1 MRSGVESSPERQA
14 DGVERVHVW
23 AVLLVQ
29 AEAYELQR
37 GALLAQHEV
46 AVCAGGRRGELEHR
60 REVVGQLVDL
70 PRNCVGM
77 SERDPHGY
85 YYEKQDAEEQDQD
98 RAGAA
103 RRGARGSRV
112 GDRAR
117 RGPPRPCRR
126 SWSMRLSTA
135 LLAAGGSVQALG
147 VPSDRRISNE
157 VIDEL
162 LAGASTEEEIAG
174 PGGLLAELTKR
185 LVERAMEVEL
195 TDHVGYEPHLE
206 PPGGAE
212 NTRNGT
218 TPKTLITEHGKV
230 PIDAPRD
237 RDGSFEPKIV
247 RKRQRRFVGFDEK
260 ILALYSRGLSTRD
273 IEAHLEEIYGVKV
286 GRDLISRVTDAV
298 MDDVREWGK
307 RPLEDIY
314 PIVFL
319 DCMVLKIRE
328 GGTVQ
333 RRALYLALGVTLDG
347 DRDVLGMWFQETEGA
362 KFWMQVLT
370 DLKQRGVRDILIAC
384 VDGLTGFPEAIEAI
398 FPKTT
403 VQTCIVHLIRNSL
416 KYVPRRER
424 EQVARDLK
432 PIYTAKDADQ
442 AHAELEAFDE
452 KWGAR
457 FPVITQAW
465 LNAWEHV
472 IPFLAFPDEVRRV
485 IYTTNAI
492 EALNRQLRK
501 AIKTKGSFPNEDAAR
516 KLVYLALQNAVPQW
530 TRTRNWTTA
539 LLAFKIHFGDRV
551 PDTAN

>member
-1 MRSGVESSPERQA
+1 MPTTTRSRTTTHSSS
-14 DGVERVHVW
+14 
-23 AVLLVQ
+23 VL
-29 AEAYELQR
+29 
-37 GALLAQHEV
+37 
-46 AVCAGGRRGELEHR
+46 
-60 REVVGQLVDL
+60 
-70 PRNCVGM
+70 
-77 SERDPHGY
+77 ERDPGF
-85 YYEKQDAEEQDQD
+85 EGLGLGIAPGLPGGDRSELVERAEIG
-98 RAGAA
+98 AGQP
-103 RRGARGSRV
+103 RRGAR
-112 GDRAR
+112 AA
-117 RGPPRPCRR
+117 GPPGLSPELIDGALERVAERR
-126 SWSMRLSTA
+126 R
-135 LLAAGGSVQALG
+135 VRQALG
-147 VPSDRRISNE
+147 MPADRRISNE
-157 VIDEL
+157 LLDEL
-162 LAGASTEEEIAG
+162 LAGASTEEELAG
-174 PGGLLAELTKR
+174 PGGVLAQLTKR

-195 TDHVGYEPHLE
+195 SDHVGYEPHRE

-212 NTRNGT
+212 NQRNGT
-218 TPKTLITEHGKV
+218 TPKTLITDHGKV
-230 PIDAPRD
+230 AIDAPRD

-247 RKRQRRFVGFDEK
+247 KKRQRRFRGFDEK
-260 ILALYSRGLSTRD
+260 ILALYSRGLSVRD
-273 IEAHLEEIYGVKV
+273 ISAHLQEIYGVDV
-286 GRDLISRVTDAV
+286 SIDLISRVTDAV
-298 MDDVREWGK
+298 MDDVREWAK
-307 RPLEDIY
+307 RPLEDVY

-319 DCMVLKIRE
+319 DCMVLKIRD
-328 GGTVQ
+328 GGSIQ

-370 DLKQRGVRDILIAC
+370 DLKTRGVRDILIAC
-384 VDGLTGFPEAIEAI
+384 VDGLTGFPDAIEAI

-403 VQTCIVHLIRNSL
+403 IQTCIVHLIRNSL

-432 PIYTAKDADQ
+432 PIYTALNADHAQ
-442 AHAELEAFDE
+442 AELEAFDE

-472 IPFLAFPDEVRRV
+472 IPFLEFPPEVRRV

-516 KLVYLALQNAVPQW
+516 KLVYLSLQNAVPQW

>member
-1 MRSGVESSPERQA
+1 M
-14 DGVERVHVW
+14 
-23 AVLLVQ
+23 
-29 AEAYELQR
+29 
-37 GALLAQHEV
+37 
-46 AVCAGGRRGELEHR
+46 
-60 REVVGQLVDL
+60 VD
-70 PRNCVGM
+70 
-77 SERDPHGY
+77 
-85 YYEKQDAEEQDQD
+85 DA
-98 RAGAA
+98 A
-103 RRGARGSRV
+103 
-112 GDRAR
+112 DRAR
-117 RGPPRPCRR
+117 LRSMVKRPD
-126 SWSMRLSTA
+126 
-135 LLAAGGSVQALG
+135 GE
-147 VPSDRRISNE
+147 RISDE
-157 VIDEL
+157 VIDQL

-174 PGGLLAELTKR
+174 PGGLLAQLTRR

-195 TDHVGYEPHLE
+195 TDHVGYEPHCE

-218 TPKTLITEHGKV
+218 SPKTLICEHGKV
-230 PIDAPRD
+230 GIDAPRD

-273 IEAHLEEIYGVKV
+273 IEAHLQEIYGVKV

-298 MDDVREWGK
+298 MDDVRDWAK

-319 DCMVLKIRE
+319 DCMVIKLRE
-328 GGTVQ
+328 GGTVA

-347 DRDVLGMWFQETEGA
+347 DRDVLGMWFQESEGA
-362 KFWMQVLT
+362 KFWMQVLA
-370 DLKQRGVRDILIAC
+370 DLKQRGVRDILICC

-403 VQTCIVHLIRNSL
+403 VQTCLVHLIRASL
-416 KYVPRRER
+416 RYVPRRER

-432 PIYTAKDADQ
+432 PIYTAIDADQ
-442 AHAELEAFDE
+442 AQAELETFDE
-452 KWGAR
+452 KWGQR

-472 IPFLAFPDEVRRV
+472 IPFLAVPTEVRRV

-501 AIKTKGSFPNEDAAR
+501 AIKTKGSFPSEDAAR

>member
-1 MRSGVESSPERQA
+1 MPTTRSRTLKSRTELERDRELEALGLGIAPAA
-14 DGVERVHVW
+14 DPPALPGELIDDALGRASDRRRVH
-23 AVLLVQ
+23 A
-29 AEAYELQR
+29 
-37 GALLAQHEV
+37 
-46 AVCAGGRRGELEHR
+46 
-60 REVVGQLVDL
+60 
-70 PRNCVGM
+70 
-77 SERDPHGY
+77 
-85 YYEKQDAEEQDQD
+85 
-98 RAGAA
+98 
-103 RRGARGSRV
+103 
-112 GDRAR
+112 
-117 RGPPRPCRR
+117 
-126 SWSMRLSTA
+126 
-135 LLAAGGSVQALG
+135 ALG
-147 VPSDRRISNE
+147 MPAGRRISNE
-157 VIDEL
+157 MIDEL

-195 TDHVGYEPHLE
+195 TDHVGYEPHQE
-206 PPGGAE
+206 PPGGAG
-212 NTRNGT
+212 NTRNGSS
-218 TPKTLITEHGKV
+218 PKTLICEHGKV
-230 PIDAPRD
+230 GIDAPRD
-237 RDGSFEPKIV
+237 RDGSFDPTIV
-247 RKRQRRFVGFDEK
+247 KKRQRRFQGFDDK
-260 ILALYSRGLSTRD
+260 ILALYSRGLSVRD
-273 IEAHLEEIYGVKV
+273 IAAHLEEIYGVNV
-286 GRDLISRVTDAV
+286 GRDLISRVTDGV
-298 MDDVREWGK
+298 MDDVRDWGK

-319 DCMVLKIRE
+319 DCMVLKIRD
-328 GGTVQ
+328 GGSVQ

-370 DLKQRGVRDILIAC
+370 DLKTRGVRDILICC

-398 FPKTT
+398 FPRTT
-403 VQTCIVHLIRNSL
+403 VQTCIVHLIRSSL

-442 AHAELEAFDE
+442 AQTELETFDE
-452 KWGAR
+452 KWGQR
-457 FPVITQAW
+457 FPVITQGW

-472 IPFLAFPDEVRRV
+472 IPFLAFPHEVRRV

-501 AIKTKGSFPNEDAAR
+501 AIKTKGSFPNEDSAR

-551 PDTAN
+551 PDGAN